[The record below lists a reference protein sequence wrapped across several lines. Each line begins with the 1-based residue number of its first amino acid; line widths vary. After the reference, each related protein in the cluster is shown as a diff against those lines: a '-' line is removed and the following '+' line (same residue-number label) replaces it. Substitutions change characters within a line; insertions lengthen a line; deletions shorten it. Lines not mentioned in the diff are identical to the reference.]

1 MFININNNLK
11 DIFKNIQIN
20 KNDYSYTE
28 AVVTLFIYEK
38 FNKEN
43 VYLLN
48 TFIKSHLKFN
58 NNTMIFIF
66 TNMKMSKTNLSKR
79 VKIIYFPFTKEK
91 LMSYRVAFNYNII
104 LKFKDYK
111 KIYILDTD
119 IIAIKDYN
127 YLSHEKFDV
136 GVTICNNWPKRKKFP
151 VNAGFLLIQNSNK
164 QNIINFAKLYI
175 SSYTSVL
182 SNMKFIINNSKFN
195 HLYYKEHITDLEEW
209 WGDQYLFFVL
219 FNFEF
224 PKKILNFLDTI
235 NNNIKY
241 RFFNESIYNLQS
253 ATLKKASMDFDLLS
267 FLNERKNLF
276 FLHLT
281 GPRKKFAYK
290 LLEIFDR

>member
-11 DIFKNIQIN
+11 DLFKNIHIN

-28 AVVTLFIYEK
+28 AVVTLFIYKK
-38 FNKEN
+38 FSKEDA
-43 VYLLN
+43 YLLN

-79 VKIIYFPFTKEK
+79 VKIIFFPFTEEK

-104 LKFKDYK
+104 LKFQDFK

-119 IIAIKDYN
+119 LIAIKDYN

-164 QNIINFAKLYI
+164 KNIINFAEIYI

-195 HLYYKEHITDLEEW
+195 HLYYKELKTDLEEW
-209 WGDQYLFFVL
+209 WGDQYLFFYL
-219 FNFEF
+219 FDKFPNNINDFFLYKYNGLTFNF
-224 PKKILNFLDTI
+224 LNED
-235 NNNIKY
+235 
-241 RFFNESIYNLQS
+241 IYNLQS
-253 ATLKKASMDFDLLS
+253 LELKYAKENFDFT
-267 FLNERKNLF
+267 NYINIIKKNTY
-276 FLHLT
+276 FLHLK
-281 GPRKKFAYK
+281 GDRKKFTKSINKY
-290 LLEIFDR
+290 LT